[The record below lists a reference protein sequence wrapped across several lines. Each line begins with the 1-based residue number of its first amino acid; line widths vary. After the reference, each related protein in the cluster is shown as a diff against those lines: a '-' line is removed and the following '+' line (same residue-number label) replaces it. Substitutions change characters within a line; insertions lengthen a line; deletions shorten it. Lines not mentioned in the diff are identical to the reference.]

1 MKETPIYTPEFE
13 RLVKGFA
20 QELDKEKDS
29 ESYAGERTSYLK
41 EFFSYCEM
49 RGKRKLKQID
59 QEFADQYFKYLE
71 TQRKNERR
79 GGLLSEDTVNKHKGA
94 LRVFLKYCEEE
105 EIEVNNIVIKQKKK
119 RDRAPKAKTVLSH
132 EEIQWLYSVT
142 DNTVFG
148 IRDRCMLALYYGCGI
163 RRSEGL
169 NLELTDIDFNKG
181 RILIRQ
187 PKNKR
192 DRYVLMSPRVQ
203 HFVEEY
209 VYRARDLYLS
219 EDNSFQH
226 LFISERGVPM
236 HGESMDARIES
247 LWNRV
252 KERYPVEKPKIGLHL
267 LRHSLGTHLYLAGMD
282 IEKIALMLGHRCLE
296 ATQIYINLAQL
307 LKP

>member
-1 MKETPIYTPEFE
+1 MKETLIYNPEFE

-20 QELDKEKDS
+20 FELDKEKDS
-29 ESYAGERTSYLK
+29 ESYTAERASYLK
-41 EFFSYCEM
+41 EYFSYCEM
-49 RGKRKLKQID
+49 HGKRKLKQID
-59 QEFADQYFKYLE
+59 QEFTDQYLNYLE
-71 TQRKNERR
+71 TERKNERR
-79 GGLLSEDTVNKHKGA
+79 GGLLSEDTINKHKGA
-94 LRVFLKYCEEE
+94 LRVFIKYCNEE
-105 EIEVNNIVIKQKKK
+105 EIEVNNIVIRQKKK
-119 RDRAPKAKTVLSH
+119 RDRTPKVKSVLSH
-132 EEIQWLYSVT
+132 QEIQWLYSVT
-142 DNTVFG
+142 DSTVFG
-148 IRDRCMLALYYGCGI
+148 IRDRCMLALYYGTGI

-169 NLELTDIDFNKG
+169 NLELTDIDFSKG

-192 DRYVLMSPRVQ
+192 DRYVLMSPKVQ

-209 VYRARDLYLS
+209 VYKARDLYLS
-219 EDNSFQH
+219 ESNSFQH
-226 LFISERGVPM
+226 LFISERGLPM

-252 KERYPVEKPKIGLHL
+252 KEKYPVEKPKIGLHL

-296 ATQIYINLAQL
+296 ATQIYIHLAKL

>member
-1 MKETPIYTPEFE
+1 LRDARQTQTK
-13 RLVKGFA
+13 
-20 QELDKEKDS
+20 
-29 ESYAGERTSYLK
+29 TS
-41 EFFSYCEM
+41 
-49 RGKRKLKQID
+49 RP
-59 QEFADQYFKYLE
+59 
-71 TQRKNERR
+71 RR
-79 GGLLSEDTVNKHKGA
+79 GGLLSEDTINKHKGA
-94 LRVFLKYCEEE
+94 LRVFFKYCNEE

-119 RDRAPKAKTVLSH
+119 RDRTPKVKGVLSH

-142 DNTVFG
+142 DSTVFG

-209 VYRARDLYLS
+209 VYR
-219 EDNSFQH
+219 
-226 LFISERGVPM
+226 VPM
-236 HGESMDARIES
+236 HGESMDARLEV

-252 KERYPVEKPKIGLHL
+252 KERYPIEKPKIGLHL
-267 LRHSLGTHLYLAGMD
+267 LRHSLGTHLYLAGME